1 MKNIVTLFLIFGL
14 FSCGQVK
21 RVDTAEVKQLMADY
35 KIKKVNQEEI
45 IDMANTLGK
54 SISEKFNGNLNIE
67 CGDKISVDGTE
78 VELIDLSLVT
88 AETLKNGKIG
98 EILEAYKYSKEQK
111 QTIGDNI
118 QKVNDTLY
126 LYSFPIQVSSLVYKN
141 CRKDLGL
148 IMMPK
153 KALVKSIKK

>member
-1 MKNIVTLFLIFGL
+1 MKNIIILFLIFGL
-14 FSCGQVK
+14 ISCGQVK

-45 IDMANTLGK
+45 IDVANTLGK

-67 CGDKISVDGTE
+67 CGDKISLDGNE
-78 VELIDLSLVT
+78 VELIDLSLAT

-141 CRKDLGL
+141 CHKDLGL
-148 IMMPK
+148 IMMSK
-153 KALVKSIKK
+153 KALVKSVKK

>member
-1 MKNIVTLFLIFGL
+1 MIFGL

-45 IDMANTLGK
+45 IDVANTLGK
-54 SISEKFNGNLNIE
+54 TISEKFNGNLNIE

>member
-1 MKNIVTLFLIFGL
+1 MKNIVPVFFIFGL
-14 FSCGQVK
+14 ISCGQVK
-21 RVDTAEVKQLMADY
+21 RVDTAEVKQLMSDY

-45 IDMANTLGK
+45 IDKANTLGK

-67 CGDKISVDGTE
+67 CGDKITLEGTE

-88 AETLKNGKIG
+88 AEALKNGKVG

-111 QTIGDNI
+111 QIIGDNI

-126 LYSFPIQVSSLVYKN
+126 LYSFPIQENSLVYKN
-141 CRKDLGL
+141 CKKDLGF
-148 IMMPK
+148 IMMSK
-153 KALVKSIKK
+153 KALVKSVKK

>member
-1 MKNIVTLFLIFGL
+1 MKNIVTIILFFGL
-14 FSCGQVK
+14 ISCGQVK

-45 IDMANTLGK
+45 IDKANTLGK

-67 CGDKISVDGTE
+67 CADKITLEGTE
-78 VELIDLSLVT
+78 VELIDLSLLT
-88 AETLKNGKIG
+88 AEELKNGKIG

-111 QTIGDNI
+111 QVIGDNI

-126 LYSFPIQVSSLVYKN
+126 LYSFPIQENALVYKN
-141 CRKDLGL
+141 CHKDLGL
-148 IMMPK
+148 IMMSK
-153 KALVKSIKK
+153 KVLVKSVKK

>member
-1 MKNIVTLFLIFGL
+1 MKNIVTLFLVFGL
-14 FSCGQVK
+14 ISCGQVK
-21 RVDTAEVKQLMADY
+21 RVDTAEVKQLMSDY

-45 IDMANTLGK
+45 IDVANTLGK
-54 SISEKFNGNLNIE
+54 SISEKLNGQLNIE
-67 CGDKISVDGTE
+67 CGDKITLDGTE
-78 VELIDLSLVT
+78 IELIDLSLVT
-88 AETLKNGKIG
+88 AESMKNGKIG

-126 LYSFPIQVSSLVYKN
+126 LYSFPINANALVFKN
-141 CRKDLGL
+141 CKKDLGL

-153 KALVKSIKK
+153 KGLVKSIKK